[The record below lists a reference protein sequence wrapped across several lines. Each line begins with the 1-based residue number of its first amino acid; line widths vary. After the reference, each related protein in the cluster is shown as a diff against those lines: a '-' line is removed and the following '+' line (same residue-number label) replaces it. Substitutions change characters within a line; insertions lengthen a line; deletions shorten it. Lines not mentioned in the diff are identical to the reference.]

1 MQTVAS
7 TVSRL
12 SSPSELMN
20 PSSTPEQSFLPRWL
34 EVLRCPEC
42 QERLAFQ
49 EFVKGQN
56 LICRKCA
63 APFPIRNGIP
73 SLIQRKRRPAIEK
86 HARDYETLRL
96 AEGWASTAPG
106 FYDALP
112 FNDITGRHTQ
122 EWKWRG
128 DSLLHLQRW
137 RRRNFAGAK
146 SRGLRILDAGA
157 GCGWMSRELAKQ
169 HQVVAVDTDAG
180 DHGLNAIPLDKR
192 KFLSVQGELDNLP
205 FASGGFHVVI
215 AAASLH
221 HLANPETF
229 FQQAARVL
237 RLDGWL
243 VVMDSP
249 TYPTLISLEA
259 ARERSREYFSNIG
272 FARLAEHYSGIVEEI
287 FIQQNSFNFTRHRR
301 DFSRK
306 DFALKRVR
314 EALGHPAGAR
324 FPIWIGRR
332 RGGPDELAPR
342 GRYRAGAVIRHGDEV
357 LMTRA
362 RHQHV
367 EFWHTPG
374 GTMQP
379 GESPHQAVRRRLL
392 VECNLD
398 VDIDGLLGE
407 YLFPAHR
414 EWCFIAAPIAPSMR
428 DQCDEFWRGKDRRQA
443 ELQWL
448 PIERLAELDIRPAGL
463 KWDLLAFLR

>member
-1 MQTVAS
+1 MMNQSANHFQS
-7 TVSRL
+7 PL
-12 SSPSELMN
+12 S
-20 PSSTPEQSFLPRWL
+20 RWL
-34 EVLRCPEC
+34 DVLRCPEC
-42 QERLAFQ
+42 GERLQFKNFIDGRELA
-49 EFVKGQN
+49 
-56 LICRKCA
+56 CRKCEA
-63 APFPIRNGIP
+63 IFPVGHGIP
-73 SLIQRKRRPAIEK
+73 ALIRRERQTAIEK
-86 HARDYETLRL
+86 YAQDYAALRL
-96 AEGWASTAPG
+96 AEGWASAEPG
-106 FYDALP
+106 FYEALP
-112 FNDITGRHTQ
+112 HNDVTGKHSQ
-122 EWKWRG
+122 EWKWRAA
-128 DSLLHLQRW
+128 SLMQMQSWLHRAFA
-137 RRRNFAGAK
+137 RTRNSSSPAG
-146 SRGLRILDAGA
+146 GLRLLDAGA

-180 DHGLNAIPLDKR
+180 DHGLNAIPIDKR

-205 FASGGFHVVI
+205 LASGSFHVVI

-221 HLANPETF
+221 HLANPKTL

-249 TYPTLISLEA
+249 TYPTRLSLEA
-259 ARERSREYFSNIG
+259 AGERSREYFSNIG
-272 FARLAEHYSGIVEEI
+272 FAHLAEYYSGIVEEI
-287 FIQQNSFNFTRHRR
+287 FTQQNYFNFTRHRR

-306 DFALKRVR
+306 DYALKRVR
-314 EALGHPAGAR
+314 ETLGHPAGAR

-342 GRYRAGAVIRHGDEV
+342 GRYRAGAVIRHGNDV

-379 GESPHQAVRRRLL
+379 GEPPHQAVRRRLL
-392 VECNLD
+392 AECNLD
-398 VDIDGLLGE
+398 IELQSLLGE
-407 YLFPAHR
+407 YFFPAHR
-414 EWCFIAAPIAPSMR
+414 EWCYIAASIEPSMR
-428 DQCDEFWRGKDRRQA
+428 DQCAEFWRGKDRRQA